1 MAVLTK
7 TGEQLVRKLKGI
19 WNDYDFVVGV
29 MSYLK
34 TDEERQILIDGIDAG
49 LLTTDEAIVLFA
61 LDIHQEREGKA

>member
-49 LLTTDEAIVLFA
+49 LLTTDEEIVLFA